1 MLSCFNAGSFPEVDA
16 AGVYNTC
23 VSFNPSGEIMA
34 KYRKMHLF
42 DIDVPGGI
50 TFKESD
56 TLKPGNELV
65 ILGV

>member
-1 MLSCFNAGSFPEVDA
+1 M
-16 AGVYNTC
+16 YNTC
-23 VSFNPSGEIMA
+23 VSFDPAGQILA

-56 TLKPGNELV
+56 TLSAGNDLA
-65 ILGV
+65 ILGAWQHGEREGV